1 MHDAEG
7 AAIADA
13 VITWGTSHAS
23 VATVDAAGLVRAVAA
38 GNAIITVTARTASAS
53 ASATAGITVVGPS
66 DRGALVSLYRST
78 GGVKWVSKTNWLTDV
93 PLGEWYGVTVNGTG
107 RVVHLELDSNN
118 LIGPIPPHMA
128 QLTRLQRLSL
138 EDNTLSGRIPPEFD
152 NLSRLDYLMLR
163 HNVLTGEIPGEL
175 GWLARMTTL
184 GLANNKL
191 SGRIPPELITSYVS
205 RFIATDYTMTL

>member
-1 MHDAEG
+1 MR
-7 AAIADA
+7 
-13 VITWGTSHAS
+13 TTRL
-23 VATVDAAGLVRAVAA
+23 AAG
-38 GNAIITVTARTASAS
+38 
-53 ASATAGITVVGPS
+53 
-66 DRGALVSLYRST
+66 
-78 GGVKWVSKTNWLTDV
+78 
-93 PLGEWYGVTVNGTG
+93 
-107 RVVHLELDSNN
+107 
-118 LIGPIPPHMA
+118 
-128 QLTRLQRLSL
+128 
-138 EDNTLSGRIPPEFD
+138 IPPEFD